1 MGLNLTYKIEVKIV
15 MPAQAGMTAMDGGNA
30 NGLLGAALAHYK

>member
-1 MGLNLTYKIEVKIV
+1 

-30 NGLLGAALAHYK
+30 NGLQEQPLPITNNL